1 MPIDSAT
8 FRSVLGR
15 FVSGVTIVTAR
26 DSESADHGMTAS
38 AFCSVSLDPPLVLV
52 SIAHDA
58 TLHPVLL
65 DQDELAV
72 SILTGSQEAIARRF
86 AEKLDNRFD
95 GVGFTRGITSA
106 PLIDGALAHIEARVI
121 HRHPGGDH
129 TIFVAEVLAASA
141 TATMDE
147 PLLYYRGGY
156 AHLAR

>member
-1 MPIDSAT
+1 MSIDSAT

-26 DSESADHGMTAS
+26 DAQDADHGMTAS
-38 AFCSVSLDPPLVLV
+38 AFCSVSLEPPLVLV

-58 TLHPVLL
+58 TIHPTLL
-65 DQDELAV
+65 QQDEMAV
-72 SILTGSQEAIARRF
+72 SVLTASQEAIARRF

-95 GVGFTRGITSA
+95 GVGFTRGITGA
-106 PLIDGALAHIEARVI
+106 PLIDGALATIEGRIV
-121 HRHPGGDH
+121 HRYSGGDH

-141 TATMDE
+141 TMDE
-147 PLLYYRGGY
+147 PLVYYRGGY

>member
-15 FVSGVTIVTAR
+15 FVSGVTVVTAC
-26 DSESADHGMTAS
+26 DAGGVDHGMTVS
-38 AFCSVSLDPPLVLV
+38 AFCSVSLEPPLVLV

-58 TLHPVLL
+58 ALHPVLL
-65 DQDELAV
+65 RQDEFAV
-72 SILTGSQEAIARRF
+72 SILTASQEAIARRF
-86 AEKLDNRFD
+86 AEKLDNRFG
-95 GVGFTRGITSA
+95 GVGFTRGITGA
-106 PLIDGALAHIEARVI
+106 PLIEGALAVVEGRVV

-141 TATMDE
+141 TMDE

-156 AHLAR
+156 GHLPR

>member
-26 DSESADHGMTAS
+26 DPDGGDHGMTAS
-38 AFCSVSLDPPLVLV
+38 AFCSVSLEPPLILA

-58 TLHPVLL
+58 TLHPILL
-65 DQDELAV
+65 DVDELAV
-72 SILTGSQEAIARRF
+72 SILTASQEAIARRF

-95 GVGFTRGITSA
+95 GVGFSRGITGA
-106 PLIDGALAHIEARVI
+106 PLIDGALAHLEARI
-121 HRHPGGDH
+121 AHRHPGGDH

-141 TATMDE
+141 TMDE
-147 PLLYYRGGY
+147 PLVYYRGGY
-156 AHLAR
+156 AQVAR

>member
-1 MPIDSAT
+1 MPIDSAM

-26 DSESADHGMTAS
+26 DAADVDHGMTAS

-65 DQDELAV
+65 ERDELAV
-72 SILTGSQEAIARRF
+72 SILTASQEAIARRF

-95 GVGFTRGITSA
+95 GVGFTRGVSGA
-106 PLIDGALAHIEARVI
+106 PLIDGALAVIEGRVV
-121 HRHPGGDH
+121 HRYPGGDH
-129 TIFVAEVLAASA
+129 TVFVAEVLAASA
-141 TATMDE
+141 TMDE
-147 PLLYYRGGY
+147 PLVYYRGGY
-156 AHLAR
+156 AHVVR

>member
-26 DSESADHGMTAS
+26 DAADVDHGMTAS

-65 DQDELAV
+65 ERDELAV
-72 SILTGSQEAIARRF
+72 SILTASQEAIARRF

-95 GVGFTRGITSA
+95 GVGFTRGVSGA
-106 PLIDGALAHIEARVI
+106 PLIDGALAVIEGRVV
-121 HRHPGGDH
+121 RRYPGGDH
-129 TIFVAEVLAASA
+129 TVFVAEVLAASA
-141 TATMDE
+141 TMDE
-147 PLLYYRGGY
+147 PLVYYRGGY
-156 AHLAR
+156 AHLVR

>member
-26 DSESADHGMTAS
+26 DADDVDHGMTAS

-58 TLHPVLL
+58 TLHPVLRSH
-65 DQDELAV
+65 DELAV
-72 SILTGSQEAIARRF
+72 SILTASQEAIARRF

-95 GVGFTRGITSA
+95 GVGFTRGITGA
-106 PLIDGALAHIEARVI
+106 PLIDGALAHIEATVVY
-121 HRHPGGDH
+121 RHAGGDH
-129 TIFVAEVLAASA
+129 TIFVAEVLAAS
-141 TATMDE
+141 ATMDE

>member
-15 FVSGVTIVTAR
+15 FVSGVTVVTAR
-26 DSESADHGMTAS
+26 DSDGVDHGMTVS
-38 AFCSVSLDPPLVLV
+38 AFCSVSLDPPLLLA

-65 DQDELAV
+65 EQHEMAV
-72 SILTGSQEAIARRF
+72 SILTASQEAIARRF

-95 GVGFTRGITSA
+95 GVGFTRGVTGA
-106 PLIDGALAHIEARVI
+106 ALIDGALAVIEGRVI
-121 HRHPGGDH
+121 HRYTGGDH

-141 TATMDE
+141 AMDE

>member
-26 DSESADHGMTAS
+26 DNDGEDHGMTAS

-58 TLHPVLL
+58 TLYPVLL
-65 DQDELAV
+65 DQDEMAV
-72 SILTGSQEAIARRF
+72 SILTASQEAIARRF

-95 GVGFTRGITSA
+95 GVGFTRGITGA
-106 PLIDGALAHIEARVI
+106 PLIDGALAVIEACVM

-141 TATMDE
+141 AMDE